1 MPAAKYDFSIEQGSS
16 FKLSMTYKNNDEV
29 PIDITG
35 WCARLT
41 WTTDEG
47 VLQSFV
53 TTNIDLSLY
62 KFTIDGPNGKIL
74 LQLPAATT
82 NLFTFS
88 TAKYDL
94 ELESPDEM
102 YAGGGNEII
111 RLIYGTVTIKK
122 RYSEEDDLLECQP

>member
-35 WCARLT
+35 WCARLV

-47 VLQSFV
+47 ILQSFI
-53 TTNIDLSLY
+53 TTNLDLSLY
-62 KFTIDGPNGKIL
+62 KFTIDGPNGKII

-82 NLFTFS
+82 NLFTFG

-94 ELESPDEM
+94 ELESPNEM

-111 RLIYGTVTIKK
+111 RLIYGTVTLKK
-122 RYSEEDDLLECQP
+122 RYSEEDDLLECQT